1 VKTYTAPSGPD
12 SINNEHDARR
22 SAEIV
27 FEDLN
32 GSSDAL
38 GFDGFVVACYSRH
51 PLTRKL
57 KSLMSATEHTQV
69 IGIFEAS
76 ISTAL
81 SLPSPRWG
89 ENIEKFGIV
98 TTGKY
103 WEETLTQ
110 GVLDFLGCENIASCK
125 RFKGVES
132 TGLSAAEL
140 HTSPPSEVRNRIT
153 EATKRLVKDRD
164 VGLICLGCAGM
175 AGMDAIVREA
185 CVEELGKVLGNQ
197 VHIIDG
203 VKAGIALVDG
213 FVRHQSQGTM
223 PNPLDQVVENAV

>member
-1 VKTYTAPSGPD
+1 VETYTARSGPD
-12 SINNEHDARR
+12 SINDEHDARE
-22 SAEIV
+22 SADIV

-32 GSSDAL
+32 GSSSAV
-38 GFDGFVVACYSRH
+38 GYDGFVVACYSVH
-51 PLTRKL
+51 PLTRRL
-57 KSLMSATEHTQV
+57 KSLISATQHTQV

-81 SLPSPRWG
+81 SLPPPLSSD
-89 ENIEKFGIV
+89 NTQKFGIV

-103 WEETLTQ
+103 WEDILTQ
-110 GVLDFLGCENIASCK
+110 GVLDFLGCDNVDSCR

-140 HTSPPSEVRNRIT
+140 HTSPPSEVRDRMIK
-153 EATKRLVKDRD
+153 ATKRLVKDRD
-164 VGLICLGCAGM
+164 VGVICLGCAGM

-185 CVEELGKVLGNQ
+185 CVEELGEVVGNQ

-203 VKAGIALVDG
+203 VKAGIALIEG
-213 FVRHQSQGTM
+213 LVRAR
-223 PNPLDQVVENAV
+223 P

>member
-1 VKTYTAPSGPD
+1 MKTYTARSGPD
-12 SINNEHDARR
+12 SINDEHDAKR
-22 SAEIV
+22 SAETIL
-27 FEDLN
+27 EELN
-32 GSSDAL
+32 GSSAIS

-51 PLTRKL
+51 SLTRQL
-57 KSLMSATEHTQV
+57 KSLISATQHTQV

-81 SLPSPRWG
+81 SLPPPRWG
-89 ENIEKFGIV
+89 DDMVKFGIV

-110 GVLDFLGCENIASCK
+110 GVLDFLGCDKTASCK

-140 HTSPPSEVRNRIT
+140 HTSPPSEVRNKMVK
-153 EATKRLVKDRD
+153 ATRRLVQDRD
-164 VGLICLGCAGM
+164 VGAICLGCAGM
-175 AGMDAIVREA
+175 AGMDVIVREA
-185 CVEELGKVLGNQ
+185 CIEELGEVLGNQ
-197 VHIIDG
+197 MHIIDG

-213 FVRHQSQGTM
+213 LVRHRAQGTM
-223 PNPLDQVVENAV
+223 SSKLDELV